1 MGEKARDSSRR
12 EGFSLSVAVFN
23 EEGRSDRPSR
33 LEHLALHHSKPP
45 NLSRPQ
51 PGMQVEADTAVAIY
65 AEGKEHAMAIGLTK
79 MSTKEMRE
87 VGEVIGME
95 QGMG

>member
-1 MGEKARDSSRR
+1 
-12 EGFSLSVAVFN
+12 
-23 EEGRSDRPSR
+23 
-33 LEHLALHHSKPP
+33 
-45 NLSRPQ
+45 
-51 PGMQVEADTAVAIY
+51 MQVEADTAVAIY
-65 AEGKEHAMAIGLTK
+65 EGKEHAMAIGLTK